1 MDNNQ
6 NMGPNTNLNDYL
18 NSTQGQVQ
26 NQPVVNNNVVNNV
39 PNVVPNQVPN
49 TQGMNQMPMNQQ
61 PKKNNSM
68 TIIIIIVALLLVG
81 VGGFV
86 VYKAFSNEGSTNST
100 ESGTEAGDKENKE
113 EEKPEEVKDEKV
125 KEYSEYN
132 NYKIKMNITA
142 EYLGYTIT
150 ADSEG
155 KIDVKNNT
163 DYLET
168 KTSSAGEIS
177 YTYTYDDYT
186 AGISYSSTDKVT
198 WYKSVTSGTESV
210 NLDDLIE
217 KINNKSEDV
226 TSLGNGEY
234 EVDMAVEDSGIDYG
248 SVPVKVKTTNGY
260 ISSLVYDFTSI
271 YSSYGYT
278 KYVITIDLSDFNT
291 TGDVVIPTNVVTS
304 ATAEL

>member
-1 MDNNQ
+1 MNNNQ

-68 TIIIIIVALLLVG
+68 TIIIIVVALLLVG

-86 VYKAFSNEGSTNST
+86 VYKAFSNEGSTSSVG
-100 ESGTEAGDKENKE
+100 SGTETGDKENKE
-113 EEKPEEVKDEKV
+113 EEKPEVKDEKV

-132 NYKIKMNITA
+132 NYKVKMNITA

-155 KIDVKNNT
+155 TVDVKNST

-168 KTSSAGEIS
+168 KTNSAGEIS
-177 YTYTYDDYT
+177 YAYTYDDYI
-186 AGISYSSTDKVT
+186 AGISYSSTDKIN
-198 WYKSVTSGTESV
+198 WYRSETEGTESV

-217 KINNKSEDV
+217 KINNKSDDV

-234 EVDMAVEDSGIDYG
+234 EVDMAVEDSGMNYG
-248 SVPVKVKTTNGY
+248 SVPVKVKTTNGF
-260 ISSLVYDFTSI
+260 ISRLEYDFTPI
-271 YSSYGYT
+271 YSSFGYT
-278 KYVITIDLSDFNT
+278 KYIITMDLSDFNT
-291 TGDVVIPTNVVTS
+291 VGDVVIPANVIASSTE
-304 ATAEL
+304 EL